1 MVYEIVKTAY
11 RGQQIKSCL
20 IGSPKSFILK
30 RLGEDGIPFDFY
42 VQDQFNLDETDFSKN
57 DLLINFH
64 NFDGLYKLRDFD
76 GATIIWSILARQ
88 ITGWN
93 RFGFERKLTGKK
105 LVGNF
110 YTRKLLGQMYEK
122 NSLINMDGATSDA
135 IDEFMGKKHNWPIVP
150 IPVDVNDI
158 RNPKR
163 KKFLPINVMQIS
175 YIGRSGSVWK
185 RRPVRKFIQD
195 LAKLKNIRFKINIY
209 TDRADPY
216 VGELETLC
224 NERISIEY
232 YIGLYGSG
240 IRDHLSQHSD
250 LHFSMGTAALE
261 GGLAGLPTV
270 LIDPSYY
277 DFPENYRY
285 RWLYQTERNS
295 LGRFISEGESNFVGM
310 TMEEVI
316 ETCSNEEARNAVAA
330 HCAQYV
336 LENHSALRVTEK
348 ILAHATKA
356 TMEDI
361 CRFTPASWPSVNS
374 VKMFLSGVDRRP
386 RDA

>member
-1 MVYEIVKTAY
+1 MVYEIVKSAY
-11 RGQQIKSCL
+11 RNQQIISCL

-30 RLGEDGIPFDFY
+30 RLCEDGIPFDFHP
-42 VQDQFNLDETDFSKN
+42 QDQFNLSKTN
-57 DLLINFH
+57 LNKDDLLVNFH
-64 NFDGLYKLRDFD
+64 NFDDLYKLRDFE
-76 GATIIWSILARQ
+76 GATIVWSILARQ

-93 RFGFERKLTGKK
+93 RFGFERKLTGKR

-110 YTRKLLGQMYEK
+110 YTRKLLSQMYEK

-150 IPVDVNDI
+150 IPVDVNDM
-158 RNPKR
+158 RNPEKR
-163 KKFLPINVMQIS
+163 KKSLPNLMQIS

-185 RRPVRKFIQD
+185 RRPVKKLIQD
-195 LAKLKNIRFKINIY
+195 LIKLKNLSFKINIY
-209 TDRADPY
+209 TDQTNPY
-216 VGELETLC
+216 REELEMLC

-232 YIGLYGSG
+232 YIGLYGSE

-277 DFPENYRY
+277 DFPDSYKY

-295 LGRFISEGESNFVGM
+295 LGRFISEDQSRFIGM

-316 ETCSNEEARNAVAA
+316 EICSNKEARNTVAGY
-330 HCAQYV
+330 CAQYV

-348 ILAHATKA
+348 LLAHTANA
-356 TMEDI
+356 TMKDI
-361 CRFTPASWPSVNS
+361 CKFTPATWPIVNS
-374 VKMFLSGVDRRP
+374 VKTLLSG
-386 RDA
+386 DAGRFRNA